1 MPEPFGPGRQ
11 RGRHLA
17 KVCTARATGG
27 GATGRSYVKTKR
39 PRIGYVGDNDEKL
52 TCESSK
58 FFCGKDSELLT
69 YLFSEGQ
76 TTSRSKVPR
85 KISFFFLSYWRVPGI
100 ETNIHLHSLDIRTR
114 AKPLQGSWQRSLEKT
129 SSSNMLKKTS
139 SGWKTLKKKT
149 SHLNFHWRK
158 KRAVAAKK
166 RNYEFLEWTGARRRK
181 LGITANFLFLL
192 AKNVL
197 LKHLPWKQSKQGP
210 WLSSRIHKT
219 LIHLWVYKG

>member
-69 YLFSEGQ
+69 YSIFFRKAKLQVEAKCHGK
-76 TTSRSKVPR
+76 SRLLLV
-85 KISFFFLSYWRVPGI
+85 I
-100 ETNIHLHSLDIRTR
+100 
-114 AKPLQGSWQRSLEKT
+114 
-129 SSSNMLKKTS
+129 LKS
-139 SGWKTLKKKT
+139 AW
-149 SHLNFHWRK
+149 H
-158 KRAVAAKK
+158 
-166 RNYEFLEWTGARRRK
+166 
-181 LGITANFLFLL
+181 
-192 AKNVL
+192 
-197 LKHLPWKQSKQGP
+197 
-210 WLSSRIHKT
+210 
-219 LIHLWVYKG
+219 